1 MTHGRIGPE
10 KRTTVAAALS
20 GTGVEQKR
28 SDLLLRPLRA
38 CRWTDRAE
46 RSRLTGRF
54 LQRLSQGKIYP
65 ATPGQGMAP
74 VGQWRYPVKR
84 KP

>member
-1 MTHGRIGPE
+1 MRNTGARPDLP
-10 KRTTVAAALS
+10 ALWLPRYRAR
-20 GTGVEQKR
+20 GGAER